1 VRTAVLTT
9 TMQDTD
15 NTKRPPPFS
24 LRLTQEERQ
33 QLERRA
39 AGTSLG
45 AYIRAC
51 LFGENEA
58 NPAFKRRTRSKFPV
72 KDHKALAHVLSQL
85 GASRLASNL
94 NQLAKAVNT
103 GSLPVSP
110 ETERD
115 LQAACRDIRAI
126 KDMLMRALGFREH

>member
-1 VRTAVLTT
+1 
-9 TMQDTD
+9 MQDTD

-24 LRLTQEERQ
+24 LRLTPEERQ

-51 LFGENEA
+51 LFGEGDA
-58 NPAFKRRTRSKFPV
+58 NPAIKRRTRSKFPV

-110 ETERD
+110 ETESD

-126 KDMLMRALGFREH
+126 KHMLMTALGIQER